1 MKQVSRSALVPFSA
15 EQMFNLVNDV
25 ARYPEFLP
33 GCSGSRVI
41 ESSDLS
47 MVASVDVSKAGISK
61 TFTTSNVLVASEA
74 ILMNLVDGPF
84 KVLKGGWYFTA
95 LDEQACKV
103 ELKLEFEFSS
113 KMVELA
119 FGKIFNE
126 LTSNMVNAFTKRAKQ
141 VYQ

>member
-1 MKQVSRSALVPFSA
+1 MPKVTRSALVSFSA
-15 EQMFNLVNDV
+15 DQMFSLVNDV
-25 ARYPEFLP
+25 ARYHEFLP

-61 TFTTSNVLVASEA
+61 TFTTSNRLADGAE
-74 ILMNLVDGPF
+74 ILMELVDGPF
-84 KVLKGGWYFTA
+84 KTLQGGWYFTP

-113 KMVELA
+113 RMIEMA
-119 FGKIFNE
+119 FGKVFNE
-126 LTSNMVNAFTKRAKQ
+126 LTSNMVSAFSQRAKQ
-141 VYQ
+141 VY